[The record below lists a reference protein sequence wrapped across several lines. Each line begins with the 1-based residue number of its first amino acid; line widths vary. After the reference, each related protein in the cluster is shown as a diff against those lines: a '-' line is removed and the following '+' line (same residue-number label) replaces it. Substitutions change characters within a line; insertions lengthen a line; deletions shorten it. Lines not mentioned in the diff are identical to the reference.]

1 MFELRPSLRCDLL
14 HLWAVC
20 KTQGFKLRHY
30 LFDPFLAGREGMP
43 DNRSVHRAAAI
54 AVICAFCISSAR
66 AVRELVT
73 IDEPQPAQRVE
84 GVVLDPSG
92 APIPDMTVTDRTEE
106 WVAVLRST
114 APPQRTATDVFA
126 FLHNEGRVSTIS
138 ASITRCSTL
147 CIRKLL
153 SVPSPRGRKSAANLG
168 L

>member
-1 MFELRPSLRCDLL
+1 
-14 HLWAVC
+14 
-20 KTQGFKLRHY
+20 
-30 LFDPFLAGREGMP
+30 MP

-54 AVICAFCISSAR
+54 AVICAFFVSSAR

-114 APPQRTATDVFA
+114 TTDSNGHFRFSPQRGKSVYYLRFDNALFNPLQLRLKVDKKAPQRAITARP
-126 FLHNEGRVSTIS
+126 EIG
-138 ASITRCSTL
+138 
-147 CIRKLL
+147 
-153 SVPSPRGRKSAANLG
+153 G
-168 L
+168 